1 MKNII
6 KKCCI
11 FTAIIYLV
19 LSLVI
24 NIYFYVEKSNESAS
38 LMQENIEQTITIN
51 INIANNAYTV
61 GYMNMAKINIQIFIL
76 SLFLGTVTGLIL
88 TRKESS
94 KIKFILIYIF
104 GNILWNI
111 LVTLIA
117 LILFNTHNLEI
128 NFFEMYLK
136 ILILNAIPYTIT
148 YSIILIIRAIDSKM
162 KIKKLNTTLKK

>member
-51 INIANNAYTV
+51 IANNAYTV

-88 TRKESS
+88 TS
-94 KIKFILIYIF
+94 K
-104 GNILWNI
+104 
-111 LVTLIA
+111 
-117 LILFNTHNLEI
+117 
-128 NFFEMYLK
+128 
-136 ILILNAIPYTIT
+136 
-148 YSIILIIRAIDSKM
+148 
-162 KIKKLNTTLKK
+162 

>member
-51 INIANNAYTV
+51 IANNAYTV

-94 KIKFILIYIF
+94 KIKFIIIYIF
-104 GNILWNI
+104 VNILWNT
-111 LVTLIA
+111 LVTLIT

-136 ILILNAIPYTIT
+136 ILILNDIPYTIT

>member
-51 INIANNAYTV
+51 INIANNAQQRET
-61 GYMNMAKINIQIFIL
+61 A
-76 SLFLGTVTGLIL
+76 SLCG
-88 TRKESS
+88 
-94 KIKFILIYIF
+94 
-104 GNILWNI
+104 
-111 LVTLIA
+111 
-117 LILFNTHNLEI
+117 
-128 NFFEMYLK
+128 
-136 ILILNAIPYTIT
+136 
-148 YSIILIIRAIDSKM
+148 
-162 KIKKLNTTLKK
+162 